1 MGVHSGRKV
10 QKRLCLLRSRFLNS
24 WRIKECIALTS
35 AHPSPPPLLPP
46 AQLHSPS
53 LTSCSPFGHL
63 HRVSCHCARGAF
75 SPRSVASP
83 WCGPPSCRWVRCA
96 FLWRRPRRQRGPH
109 PSRWTK
115 CSPFVPCSGK
125 APTNY
130 GRTNYI
136 CAGYVRPCANFF
148 FPSEFCPS
156 PSLAILP
163 LLPSRRLA
171 VSLDL
176 ASGSQ
181 PDISSCTTPS
191 LLLDVFCSP

>member
-1 MGVHSGRKV
+1 VARSV
-10 QKRLCLLRSRFLNS
+10 LVLLR
-24 WRIKECIALTS
+24 
-35 AHPSPPPLLPP
+35 
-46 AQLHSPS
+46 
-53 LTSCSPFGHL
+53 
-63 HRVSCHCARGAF
+63 ARGAVPRPAGGSGVPF
-75 SPRSVASP
+75 SGGGLVDNAVPTPA
-83 WCGPPSCRWVRCA
+83 G
-96 FLWRRPRRQRGPH
+96 
-109 PSRWTK
+109 WTK

-156 PSLAILP
+156 PSLTILP
-163 LLPSRRLA
+163 LLPSRRLT

-181 PDISSCTTPS
+181 PDISSCTAPS
-191 LLLDVFCSP
+191 LLRDVFCSPWVDEYLQRRCSLRPKPTATREGSTNSVIKSSTVRST